1 MGKVSYLPAARLDDV
16 LHRGRSRIIRY
27 CFELR
32 EDPKILLKNLEAADV
47 KAFFDWIEK
56 NFKDSIKADS
66 SLSEYWRVLKRLYV
80 QENGQC
86 MDKTMSTDIVN
97 VRGRPNPW

>member
-1 MGKVSYLPAARLDDV
+1 VGKVSYLPAARLDDV
-16 LHRGRSRIIRY
+16 LHCGRSRIIRY
-27 CFELR
+27 CSELP

-66 SLSEYWRVLKRLYV
+66 SLGEYWRVLKRLYV
-80 QENGQC
+80 QENERC
-86 MDKTMSTDIVN
+86 MDKTMSTDIIN